1 MSVFYRTVAVGDK
14 KPVLINKT
22 ITANGSYNAA
32 SDSADG
38 YDVVNVNVPVIG
50 DITTVLVDWEQYSHV
65 SEFDSITLPA
75 NYSDFEYIGLLVVQ
89 DVSNKNFYKG
99 MSKAACKQFVDT
111 NVNAWQILIIPTA
124 NISSSD
130 TSITIPLMS
139 ADGYGHGPTTTT
151 SAHINSS
158 RILGY
163 DYPWSWQDLYLLVL
177 GFNS

>member
-1 MSVFYRTVAVGDK
+1 MSVFYRTVGGK

-38 YDVVNVNVPVIG
+38 YDVVNVNVPSG

-65 SEFDSITLPA
+65 SDFDSITLPA

-139 ADGYGHGPTTTT
+139 ADGYGHGTTTTT